1 MKNGLFLLATVTLSS
16 ALYAQQ
22 PLTYQ
27 ETEDIFAHYNPQLM
41 ARSAQDDN
49 MRNLVDQVITTFI
62 RQQPE
67 NTLENRYTLI
77 ALARNFENS
86 LILQAVTEQ
95 YQRSLLYAQLGNRE
109 VAGPAR
115 ENARQNLLENYA
127 RMWAVS
133 VQVKEDLLAQYEA
146 ARKEAGK
153 DALLTPA
160 EQKARQARLD
170 DTIHA
175 LRADIRQLR
184 TNPGNQLI
192 ELTEETL
199 TTAAEQVQ
207 GQLAAL
213 EAQSTDNLQIKTK
226 HKKPV
231 AE

>member
-27 ETEDIFAHYNPQLM
+27 ETEDIFARYNPQLM

-49 MRNLVDQVITTFI
+49 MRNLVDQVITTFVS
-62 RQQPE
+62 QQPE

-86 LILQAVTEQ
+86 LILQAATEQ
-95 YQRSLLYAQLGNRE
+95 YQRAFLYAQLGNPE
-109 VAGPAR
+109 IVGPAQ
-115 ENARQNLLENYA
+115 ENARKMLLENYA

-133 VQVKEDLLAQYEA
+133 VQVKEDLLAQYETS
-146 ARKEAGK
+146 RKEAGR
-153 DALLTPA
+153 DARLTPA

-199 TTAAEQVQ
+199 TEAADQVRD
-207 GQLAAL
+207 QLAAL